1 MSYITMA
8 RNLIMW
14 TTSLF
19 PELHYHSLSW
29 FCFSFP
35 HTRWGEGKQQS
46 VQASLHASHSSV
58 VSGHLTFTTSV
69 VLPHANVLPVCSY
82 QWHWEEE
89 NKNRKGNKVK
99 LDTLMTVNKVFSSG
113 VRRRSF
119 FGDLISY
126 LGSCGCFV
134 HCGLVCIHF
143 LVTDSQ
149 WSSHFGLCSRKPPF
163 LANCQACICSE
174 QISRVG
180 FVLSVERRLCEKHR
194 RARWRHKTWNV
205 LWEPI
210 TIHKTVLYTQEE
222 I

>member
-1 MSYITMA
+1 MRFAKSVWLSKINIITVCA
-8 RNLIMW
+8 VINHWHQHFLNEDGCLPNIVCYNAIYYYGKEFDHVDDQLIPW
-14 TTSLF
+14 ATV
-19 PELHYHSLSW
+19 HYHSLSW

-113 VRRRSF
+113 VRRRIFFWRLNQLSGKLWLFCALWSCLYSF
-119 FGDLISY
+119 FGDWQPVIIPFWTLQQKAPLSGKLPSLY
-126 LGSCGCFV
+126 L
-134 HCGLVCIHF
+134 
-143 LVTDSQ
+143 
-149 WSSHFGLCSRKPPF
+149 
-163 LANCQACICSE
+163 
-174 QISRVG
+174 
-180 FVLSVERRLCEKHR
+180 
-194 RARWRHKTWNV
+194 
-205 LWEPI
+205 LWAD
-210 TIHKTVLYTQEE
+210 Q
-222 I
+222 